1 MKTTDAE
8 KKVDDVNTDTG
19 NNGENGTDDHST
31 SDNKTGSVPLATFLE
46 MKKTAKQLE
55 VDINTMKANL
65 KTEADAKLK
74 EDGKLNELITA
85 KEQELLLKQTELEN
99 YKVKADEMEQFK
111 SSKIDAAKLKL
122 GTKWNDEYSKLSLL
136 ALDALV
142 NSILAT
148 STNINLDK
156 GATGEHAEIELT
168 AEQKK
173 EAEGLY
179 PFVDKKKAYEF
190 HKHNLIKSGKIKT
203 KEK

>member
-31 SDNKTGSVPLATFLE
+31 SVNKEGSVPLATFLE

-111 SSKIDAAKLKL
+111 TSKIDAAKLKL

-142 NSILAT
+142 NSIIT
-148 STNINLDK
+148 SSKDLSLDK
-156 GATGEHAEIELT
+156 GATGEHASIELT
-168 AEQKK
+168 ADQKRDAYAKYPHISK
-173 EAEGLY
+173 EKAEEY
-179 PFVDKKKAYEF
+179 
-190 HKHNLIKSGKIKT
+190 HKHNLIKVGII